1 MDVYSEFKIWYELNA
16 PKEKMPKLNEIKE
29 YIIDKYGKANKD
41 GHWDNLVMVR
51 MNDKMNADDDVD
63 ELDAV

>member
-1 MDVYSEFKIWYELNA
+1 MNA

-51 MNDKMNADDDVD
+51 MNDKMNAEDDVD